1 MATKRNDNIFQ
12 LSLTELAFTI
22 IFILL
27 LLLGFVVFQE
37 QKARKEL
44 EQELANSQSA
54 ERAADA
60 LVQAR
65 ERLREALF
73 QAQASKP
80 DEVISRLVAS
90 ADVSGERD
98 RYKAKLED
106 LDAKLTALEEIQKKV
121 DSAAEASKL
130 DVTKAEVLSSLALQS
145 AVRKEIEAAEIGK
158 PVGAKDKATVLQQT
172 KDALALSQALRKE
185 VEAQFGKEITAG
197 DTQKSIAEFI
207 QNAKR
212 FAELVQGGVKPE
224 SIRKENAD
232 LRGQVAFLKHRLDA
246 RGGRDYPPCWAD
258 ESGKVEFLFA
268 IELKDD
274 SVVVTPAWPSKREAD
289 ARALPDIQRALEA
302 PFAHSEFASR
312 VLGVFGWSK
321 KQNPECRHYV
331 QLRSTISEAVR
342 SDRARLVVENY
353 FYKVEQRR

>member
-44 EQELANSQSA
+44 EQELANSQTA
-54 ERAADA
+54 ERATDA

-65 ERLREALF
+65 SQLREALVR
-73 QAQASKP
+73 AKVLKP

-90 ADVSGERD
+90 ADVSAERD
-98 RYKAKLED
+98 RYKAQVDD
-106 LDAKLTALEEIQKKV
+106 LDAKLTALQEIQKKV
-121 DSAAEASKL
+121 DSAADTSKS
-130 DVTKAEVLSSLALQS
+130 DVIREEVLSSLALQS
-145 AVRKEIEAAEIGK
+145 AVRKALDAAEPGK
-158 PVGAKDKATVLQQT
+158 PIGTKDKATLLEQT
-172 KDALALSQALRKE
+172 KDALALSQTLRKE
-185 VEAQFGKEITAG
+185 LKAQLGKESTAG
-197 DTQKSIAEFI
+197 DTQIAMAEVI

-212 FAELVQGGVKPE
+212 FAELGQDVIKPE
-224 SIRKENAD
+224 LIRKENAD
-232 LRGQVAFLKHRLDA
+232 LRGQVAFLKNRLDA

-289 ARALPDIQRALEA
+289 ARVLPDIHRALEA

-331 QLRSTISEAVR
+331 QLRSTISDAVR